1 MAEEPRT
8 YPLVMELMNR
18 SRLRW
23 RWVMVVVAVFLLL
36 LLVLLAYLDG
46 VITDLSH
53 WEFWREF
60 LDGPTLILYILV
72 VYPLIWQLWWRAV
85 QSLQALLPVDEG
97 SSKPVTVEGSP
108 TKRHWEWVSIIIG
121 AVFWVSLWQPWAKS
135 WHSGV
140 IWLSAYDVFTQTILF
155 GLLAWLLY
163 SSFSGNRYINRL
175 GRQQLNL
182 DIFNTSTLAP
192 VARSSLGITVVFIG
206 GISLSLVFQT
216 QEDLLMW
223 NNILVWSILVCFVV
237 LLFFLSMWSIHN
249 VMGKVK
255 KEELEWIQKH
265 LKESTLEFKQK
276 VAEGKLV
283 DVSALSSTVNFWM
296 TYERRIKE
304 TSDWPFNPSILR
316 RLTASIVAPVAVFFI
331 KVLPGLGVGT

>member
-1 MAEEPRT
+1 MAEKPRT
-8 YPLVMELMNR
+8 YPLVMELMKR

-23 RWVMVVVAVFLLL
+23 SWLMVVVAAFLLL
-36 LLVLLAYLDG
+36 LLFLVAYLDG

-53 WEFWREF
+53 LEFWREF

-72 VYPLIWQLWWRAV
+72 VYPPIWQLWWRAV
-85 QSLQALLPVDEG
+85 QSLQALLSVDEG
-97 SSKPVTVEGSP
+97 SSTTVKVEGST
-108 TKRHWEWVSIIIG
+108 TKRHWEWVSIIFG
-121 AVFWVSLWQPWAKS
+121 AVFWVSLWQPWTMS
-135 WHSGV
+135 WHSSV
-140 IWLSAYDVFTQTILF
+140 IWLSVYDVFTQTILF

-316 RLTASIVAPVAVFFI
+316 RLAASIVAPVAVFLI

>member
-1 MAEEPRT
+1 M
-8 YPLVMELMNR
+8 
-18 SRLRW
+18 
-23 RWVMVVVAVFLLL
+23 
-36 LLVLLAYLDG
+36 
-46 VITDLSH
+46 
-53 WEFWREF
+53 
-60 LDGPTLILYILV
+60 
-72 VYPLIWQLWWRAV
+72 
-85 QSLQALLPVDEG
+85 
-97 SSKPVTVEGSP
+97 
-108 TKRHWEWVSIIIG
+108 
-121 AVFWVSLWQPWAKS
+121 SLWQPWAKS

-140 IWLSAYDVFTQTILF
+140 IWLSVYDVFTQMILF

-316 RLTASIVAPVAVFFI
+316 RLAASIVAPVAVFFI